1 MHALDL
7 APLTTQVTLGEMSAL
22 TATGNS
28 VPVEVS
34 LSFDRLPDGEIITV
48 FARDLTS
55 HKRAEA
61 QRNELELQLRES
73 HKMQARLQQHRW
85 CHSR

>member
-1 MHALDL
+1 MTAQQNLLVVAGEEGVLADALDL

-61 QRNELELQLRES
+61 QR
-73 HKMQARLQQHRW
+73 RLAKAMMG
-85 CHSR
+85 